1 MFKYKGK
8 NFTLVVGFV
17 DYFSYYFHSDYSFS
31 KEQKNY
37 ILECSRFDC
46 NDLIYEFVK
55 NIDLK
60 LKK

>member
-31 KEQKNY
+31 KE
-37 ILECSRFDC
+37 
-46 NDLIYEFVK
+46 
-55 NIDLK
+55 
-60 LKK
+60 